1 MERKTPVGMTAPT
14 AGGSTPMIDDFIIR
28 QISRAELL
36 VGSDQIEEAI
46 STLNEILK
54 LNPDSTHAH
63 MKLKDVY
70 LRAGMKQQAAEE
82 CLQLARIYESQGE
95 RASAN
100 DYLVRARFLSPTTG
114 TLPAKVRPIQPVA
127 NGNQPVANGNQPVN
141 GKAPSATNGASA
153 AKRPPQPDSKTGPD
167 SVRAAGGI
175 QQPAQPVRSIPES
188 HARQVPDVIS
198 VPPKS
203 PAPVQP
209 ANSVAAPRTPGSEI
223 TVPEL
228 SIDAGT
234 RFLKTDLADIRRAV
248 LGEDLSAEAA
258 SDMQPLPLYEV
269 DPEPESVDPRTLH
282 ASTLAAPQAHVQVMA
297 APSLNV
303 VTSPLVK
310 SGGKGRWLYR
320 TAIAVVL
327 LAGTAVGGGFW
338 FNSRLDR
345 QFAALNREYEEA
357 AYASSLALAQADIV
371 VEDVN
376 PESVV
381 VDSQTEEVQPTTDD
395 TQRNKPE
402 QDLADRKMQERQQ
415 AQAAAAR
422 AAELQLAS
430 VAPPKTETRK
440 ASPLP
445 PLTSQV
451 SVTGTQPVAD
461 NRTASLLMNAGP
473 TLGPPEPPPPA
484 PAPARKVVV
493 SAEAISKVQPSYP
506 RTAVTARVSGAVA
519 VLVTVNEQGNVVEA
533 RAISGPSL
541 LWGAAVDAARRW
553 KFKPSTI
560 GGVAAKTSKTIVFNF
575 KSDR

>member
-127 NGNQPVANGNQPVN
+127 NGNQPVN
-141 GKAPSATNGASA
+141 GKAPSATNGATV
-153 AKRPPQPDSKTGPD
+153 AKRPAQPDSKTGPD

-175 QQPAQPVRSIPES
+175 QQPAPPVRSIPES
-188 HARQVPDVIS
+188 DARQVPDATS
-198 VPPKS
+198 VLPKS
-203 PAPVQP
+203 PAPAVP
-209 ANSVAAPRTPGSEI
+209 ANSVTPRTPGSQI

-258 SDMQPLPLYEV
+258 NDMEPLPLYEV
-269 DPEPESVDPRTLH
+269 DSEPESVDPRTLH
-282 ASTLAAPQAHVQVMA
+282 ASTSAAPQSHVQVVA
-297 APSLNV
+297 APVANV
-303 VTSPLVK
+303 VTSPLEK
-310 SGGKGRWLYR
+310 SRGKGRWLYR

-345 QFAALNREYEEA
+345 QFATLNREYEEA
-357 AYASSLALAQADIV
+357 AYASSYALAQADII
-371 VEDVN
+371 EDVT
-376 PESVV
+376 PDSVV
-381 VDSQTEEVQPTTDD
+381 VDSPTEDVQPAAEETPRT
-395 TQRNKPE
+395 RAE
-402 QDLADRKMQERQQ
+402 QELQDRRTLERQQ
-415 AQAAAAR
+415 ALAASR
-422 AAELQLAS
+422 AAEQQLAS
-430 VAPPKTETRK
+430 VIPTKPETK
-440 ASPLP
+440 KSTPLP
-445 PLTSQV
+445 PLTSQL
-451 SVTGTQPVAD
+451 SVIGTQPVSD
-461 NRTASLLMNAGP
+461 NRTPAVMMNAGAA
-473 TLGPPEPPPPA
+473 LGPPEPPPPA
-484 PAPARKVVV
+484 PSPARKVVV